1 MSANIDS
8 LDNRPPASRGA
19 RRFRWIMTVVWA
31 GLIFYLST
39 SGFGVSFT
47 TWLLSVI
54 LGILHLTVSPATFA
68 LLHEAFRKL
77 AHLTEYG
84 IFSLLIYASLLGTID
99 FEWRPR
105 LALRAVVIA
114 ALYSLTDEYHQS
126 FVTGRTPTIVDCGI
140 DTAGA
145 ALATLIP
152 YAWDRLRQGRPAHT
166 KIKSTA
172 ASAAS
177 AAPAAKGTP
186 GV

>member
-1 MSANIDS
+1 MV
-8 LDNRPPASRGA
+8 
-19 RRFRWIMTVVWA
+19 VVWA

-54 LGILHLTVSPATFA
+54 LGILHVTVSPSTFA
-68 LLHEAFRKL
+68 ILHECFRKL

-84 IFSLLIYASLLGTID
+84 IFSLLIYASLLGTVD
-99 FEWRPR
+99 FEWRAR
-105 LALRAVVIA
+105 LALRGIVIA
-114 ALYSLTDEYHQS
+114 AIYSLTDEYHQS

-140 DTAGA
+140 DTVGA
-145 ALATLIP
+145 SLATMIP
-152 YAWDRLRQGRPAHT
+152 FAWDRLRRRQTRMPQT
-166 KIKSTA
+166 KTRRQA

-177 AAPAAKGTP
+177 AEPSAKGAP